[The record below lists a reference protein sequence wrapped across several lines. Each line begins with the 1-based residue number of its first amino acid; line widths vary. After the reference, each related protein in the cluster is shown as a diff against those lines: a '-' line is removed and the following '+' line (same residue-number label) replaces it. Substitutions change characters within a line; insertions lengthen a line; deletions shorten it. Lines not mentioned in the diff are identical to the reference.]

1 MKLRVIIT
9 GATGMVGEG
18 VLLECLQNPA
28 VEQVLVLTRKPTGRT
43 HAKMRELLVPDLAQL
58 SAVESQLTG
67 YNACFFC
74 AGISSVGISQQE
86 YERITHD
93 LTLAVAETLV
103 RLNPELKFIY
113 VSGAGT
119 DSAET
124 SRQHWARVKGRTE
137 NELLALPF
145 PAAYMFR
152 PGFMK
157 ATEGQRNI
165 LKWYPALA
173 WLYPVARR
181 LAPGWV
187 STLQEVGRAMINAAD
202 FGYSKPVLEVRDI
215 VALARARA
223 VYGAHNGEAAR
234 REASNGQ

>member
-1 MKLRVIIT
+1 MNLRVILT

-28 VEQVLVLTRKPTGRT
+28 VAHVLVLTRKPTGRS
-43 HAKMRELLVPDLAQL
+43 HAKMRELLVLDLANL

-74 AGISSVGISQQE
+74 AGVSSVGISKEE

-93 LTLAVAETLV
+93 MTLAVGQALL
-103 RLNPELKFIY
+103 RLNPELTFIY
-113 VSGAGT
+113 VSGAST
-119 DSAET
+119 DSSET

-137 NELLALPF
+137 NDLLRLPF
-145 PAAYMFR
+145 QAAYMFR

-157 ATEGQRNI
+157 ITPGQRNA
-165 LKWYPALA
+165 LKWYGAIA
-173 WLYPVARR
+173 WLYPVARK
-181 LAPGWV
+181 LAPNFV
-187 STLQEVGRAMINAAD
+187 STMQEVGRAMINAAD

-215 VALARARA
+215 VALA
-223 VYGAHNGEAAR
+223 HSNAAPR
-234 REASNGQ
+234 S

>member
-18 VLLECLQNPA
+18 VLLECLSNPA
-28 VEQVLVLTRKPTGRT
+28 VERVLVLTRKPTGRS
-43 HAKMRELLVPDLAQL
+43 HPKMTELLVPDLANL

-74 AGISSVGISQQE
+74 AGISAVGVSKEE

-93 LTLAVAETLV
+93 LTLAVAQTLL
-103 RLNPELKFIY
+103 RLNPALTFSY

-119 DSAET
+119 DSTEK
-124 SRQHWARVKGRTE
+124 SGQHWARVKGRTE

-145 PAAYMFR
+145 GAAYMFR

-157 ATEGQRNI
+157 ATAGQRNL
-165 LKWYPALA
+165 LKWYPAIA
-173 WLYPVARR
+173 WLYPMARR
-181 LAPGWV
+181 LAPQFV
-187 STLQEVGRAMINAAD
+187 STMQEVAQAMINASD
-202 FGYSKPVLEVRDI
+202 FGYSKSVLEVRDI
-215 VALARARA
+215 VALAQAKS
-223 VYGAHNGEAAR
+223 VK
-234 REASNGQ
+234 S